1 MSTQRD
7 KAARSGSKPGTAG
20 NERSHLPS
28 ISPLHEIG
36 RAGVTTVTAAAG
48 VGRFLIHTANDAL
61 HLRLPTKAGVA
72 HEVRTTFE
80 HLGPTYVKLG
90 QLIASSPG
98 VFTEELSAE
107 FESLLDRVPPA
118 DPDEITALFVEEFGA
133 RPDEV
138 FATFDPDPIASA
150 SIAQVHTATLHD
162 GQEVVVKIQRPRIAD
177 RLAPDVAI
185 LERAAGL
192 IEVSEYGRM
201 LSARHVVEDFANG
214 LDEELDFRN
223 EAVAMREW
231 YECLQA
237 SRFGDQVRVPRV
249 YDEFTTARVLTM
261 ERIYATRIDDVEAVK
276 AAGHD
281 GVALCR
287 TLFLSL
293 LESAFHGGLFHGD
306 LHAGNVLVDADG
318 KLVLLDFGIVGR
330 FTPRTRRI
338 LRQLVVDLIVRKDY
352 ESAGRAIFL
361 LGAVHKPGSTSKGGA
376 DIKKVAM
383 PLTSTELG
391 EMSYT
396 DLGRQMAAVAK
407 AHDARL
413 PRELVLVGKQLLYVE
428 KYIKLLAPRW
438 KAMSDPEIFGYMASI
453 MKEAERDRRADTA
466 SGNTSQG

>member
-1 MSTQRD
+1 MSTTN
-7 KAARSGSKPGTAG
+7 SKNNKRAVPT
-20 NERSHLPS
+20 RRRTTLPS
-28 ISPLHEIG
+28 VSPLNEVG
-36 RAGVTTVTAAAG
+36 RAGVTAAAAAAG
-48 VGRFLIHTANDAL
+48 VGRFLVHTATDAL
-61 HLRLPTKAGVA
+61 RLRRPTRGSIA

-118 DPDEITALFVEEFGA
+118 DPKAITELFVEEFGA
-133 RPDEV
+133 KPDEV
-138 FATFDPDPIASA
+138 FAAFDPEPIASA
-150 SIAQVHTATLHD
+150 SIAQVHTATLHTGED
-162 GQEVVVKIQRPRIAD
+162 VVVKIQRPGIAQA
-177 RLAPDVAI
+177 LAPDVAI

-192 IEVSEYGRM
+192 VEISEYGRM
-201 LSARHVVEDFANG
+201 LSARHIVEDFANG
-214 LDEELDFRN
+214 LDDELDFRN
-223 EAVAMREW
+223 EAAAMREW
-231 YECLQA
+231 YACLQP
-237 SRFGDQVRVPRV
+237 SKYGSQVRVPTV
-249 YDEFTTARVLTM
+249 YDDFTTQRVLTM
-261 ERIYATRIDDVEAVK
+261 ERIYATRIDDADAVK

-281 GVALCR
+281 GVQLCR

-306 LHAGNVLVDADG
+306 LHAGNVLVDDDG

-361 LGAVHKPGSTSKGGA
+361 LGAVHKPGSSAKGGA
-376 DIKKVAM
+376 DIKQVAM
-383 PLTSTELG
+383 PLTGTELG

-438 KAMSDPEIFGYMASI
+438 KAMADPEIFGYMASI
-453 MKEAERDRRADTA
+453 MKEAERDRRADNATN
-466 SGNTSQG
+466 G

>member
-1 MSTQRD
+1 M
-7 KAARSGSKPGTAG
+7 
-20 NERSHLPS
+20 
-28 ISPLHEIG
+28 
-36 RAGVTTVTAAAG
+36 
-48 VGRFLIHTANDAL
+48 
-61 HLRLPTKAGVA
+61 
-72 HEVRTTFE
+72 
-80 HLGPTYVKLG
+80 
-90 QLIASSPG
+90 
-98 VFTEELSAE
+98 
-107 FESLLDRVPPA
+107 
-118 DPDEITALFVEEFGA
+118 
-133 RPDEV
+133 
-138 FATFDPDPIASA
+138 
-150 SIAQVHTATLHD
+150 
-162 GQEVVVKIQRPRIAD
+162 
-177 RLAPDVAI
+177 
-185 LERAAGL
+185 
-192 IEVSEYGRM
+192 
-201 LSARHVVEDFANG
+201 
-214 LDEELDFRN
+214 
-223 EAVAMREW
+223 
-231 YECLQA
+231 
-237 SRFGDQVRVPRV
+237 
-249 YDEFTTARVLTM
+249 
-261 ERIYATRIDDVEAVK
+261 
-276 AAGHD
+276 
-281 GVALCR
+281 ALCR

-466 SGNTSQG
+466 SGNTAQG